1 MSPDDF
7 RSIVDEHTDLVY
19 GVAYRMMNNA
29 QDAEDVTQETFLS
42 AFRHWE
48 SFRGGSAVGTWLY
61 RIAVN
66 ACLMRL
72 RKEKR
77 ARASTVDPGY
87 ADADVLDWAPDP
99 SGTPE
104 EHAINSELRE
114 EMVKALAALPSDLRA
129 AVVLRDV
136 QGMSNAEAANILGV
150 SVPSVKSKLHRGR
163 VVLRKRLEEY
173 AKTAR

>member
-7 RSIVDEHTDLVY
+7 RSIVEEHTDLVY
-19 GVAYRMMNNA
+19 GVAYRMMSNA

-48 SFRGGSAVGTWLY
+48 SFRGGSSVGTWLY

-77 ARASTVDPGY
+77 ARASRVEPGY
-87 ADADVLDWAPDP
+87 ADTDVLDWVPDQ

-136 QGMSNAEAANILGV
+136 QGMSNAEAAAVLGV
-150 SVPSVKSKLHRGR
+150 SVPSMKAKLHRGR
-163 VVLRKRLEEY
+163 VLLRKRLEEY
-173 AKTAR
+173 ARTAR

>member
-1 MSPDDF
+1 MSQDDF
-7 RSIVDEHTDLVY
+7 RSVVENNTDLVY

-42 AFRHWE
+42 AYRNWA
-48 SFRGGSAVGTWLY
+48 SFRGGSSVGTWLY

-77 ARASTVDPGY
+77 ARASKADTGY
-87 ADADVLDWAPDP
+87 EDADVLDWVPDL

-104 EHAINSELRE
+104 DQAINSELRE
-114 EMVKALAALPSDLRA
+114 EMLKALGSLSADLRV

-136 QGMSNAEAANILGV
+136 QGMSNAEAASILGV
-150 SVPSVKSKLHRGR
+150 SVSSMKARLHRAR
-163 VVLRKRLEEY
+163 VLLRKQLEGY

>member
-1 MSPDDF
+1 MSPIDF
-7 RSIVDEHTDLVY
+7 RSIVDEYTDLVY
-19 GVAYRMMNNA
+19 GVAFRMMSNA

-48 SFRGGSAVGTWLY
+48 SFRGGSSVGTWLY

-77 ARASTVDPGY
+77 ARASRVDMGY
-87 ADADVLDWAPDP
+87 ADVDVLDWAPDP

-136 QGMSNAEAANILGV
+136 QGMSNAEAAAVLGV
-150 SVPSVKSKLHRGR
+150 SMPSMKAKLHRGR
-163 VVLRKRLEEY
+163 VILRKRLEEY

>member
-1 MSPDDF
+1 MSQDEF
-7 RSIVDEHTDLVY
+7 RSVVENHTDLVY

-42 AFRHWE
+42 AYRNWA
-48 SFRGGSAVGTWLY
+48 SFRGGSSVGTWLY

-77 ARASTVDPGY
+77 ARASKADTGY
-87 ADADVLDWAPDP
+87 EDADVLDWVPDL

-104 EHAINSELRE
+104 DQANQLG
-114 EMVKALAALPSDLRA
+114 AA
-129 AVVLRDV
+129 
-136 QGMSNAEAANILGV
+136 
-150 SVPSVKSKLHRGR
+150 
-163 VVLRKRLEEY
+163 
-173 AKTAR
+173 

>member
-19 GVAYRMMNNA
+19 GVAYRMMSNA

-42 AFRHWE
+42 AFRHWD
-48 SFRGGSAVGTWLY
+48 SFRGGSSIGTWLY

-87 ADADVLDWAPDP
+87 GDTDVLDWAPDP

-104 EHAINSELRE
+104 ELALNSELRDE
-114 EMVKALAALPSDLRA
+114 LVRALAELPSDLRA

-136 QGMSNAEAANILGV
+136 QGLSNAEASAVLDI
-150 SVPSVKSKLHRGR
+150 SVPSMKAKLHRGR
-163 VVLRKRLEEY
+163 VLLRRRLEEY
-173 AKTAR
+173 ARSAR

>member
-7 RSIVDEHTDLVY
+7 RSIVEEHTDLVY
-19 GVAYRMMNNA
+19 GVAYRMMGNA

-77 ARASTVDPGY
+77 ARASRLDPGY
-87 ADADVLDWAPDP
+87 ADADVLDWVPDT

-136 QGMSNAEAANILGV
+136 QGMSNAEAADILGV

>member
-7 RSIVDEHTDLVY
+7 RSIVEEHTNLVY
-19 GVAYRMMNNA
+19 GVAYRMMGNA

-48 SFRGGSAVGTWLY
+48 SFRGGSSVGTWLY

-77 ARASTVDPGY
+77 ARAARVDPGY

-136 QGMSNAEAANILGV
+136 QGMSNSEAADILGV

-163 VVLRKRLEEY
+163 VVLRKRLEDY

>member
-1 MSPDDF
+1 MSPDEF
-7 RSIVDEHTDLVY
+7 RSIVEENTDLVY
-19 GVAYRMMNNA
+19 AVAYRMMNNA

-48 SFRGGSAVGTWLY
+48 SFRGGSSVGTWLY

-77 ARASTVDPGY
+77 ARASRVDAGY

-114 EMVKALAALPSDLRA
+114 EMVKALAA
-129 AVVLRDV
+129 
-136 QGMSNAEAANILGV
+136 E
-150 SVPSVKSKLHRGR
+150 
-163 VVLRKRLEEY
+163 
-173 AKTAR
+173 TARGT

>member
-1 MSPDDF
+1 MSPGDF
-7 RSIVDEHTDLVY
+7 RSIVEEYTNLVY
-19 GVAYRMMNNA
+19 GVAYRMMSNA

-42 AFRHWE
+42 AFRHWD
-48 SFRGGSAVGTWLY
+48 SFRGGSSVGTWLY

-66 ACLMRL
+66 SSLMRL

-77 ARASTVDPGY
+77 ARASRVDPGY
-87 ADADVLDWAPDP
+87 GDFDVLDWAPDP

-114 EMVKALAALPSDLRA
+114 EMVKALAELPSDLRA

-136 QGMSNAEAANILGV
+136 QGMSNAESAAVLEV
-150 SVPSVKSKLHRGR
+150 SVPSMKAKLHRGR
-163 VVLRKRLEEY
+163 VLLRKRLEEY
-173 AKTAR
+173 ARSTR

>member
-7 RSIVDEHTDLVY
+7 RSIVEENTDLVY
-19 GVAYRMMNNA
+19 GVAYRMMGNA

-77 ARASTVDPGY
+77 ARASRVDPGY
-87 ADADVLDWAPDP
+87 ADADVLDWVPDP

-104 EHAINSELRE
+104 EHAINAELRE

-136 QGMSNAEAANILGV
+136 QGMSNAEAADILGV

-163 VVLRKRLEEY
+163 VVLRKQLEEY